1 MSVQKLLISLKLNL
15 RKLIL
20 ILLLVSLVIL
30 FSITL
35 IVSNVIHRQQLI
47 NNSLATNYEYA
58 AKVASISDLYFKNIF
73 NDLSLSANIIKND
86 FHNEQLLKTELN
98 RLIQQSNS
106 FSSVLISDADGHVIE
121 YAPEILKLDK
131 VAIIRSLGFSKSL
144 ESKKPY
150 ISSPYYSWL

>member
-1 MSVQKLLISLKLNL
+1 M
-15 RKLIL
+15 
-20 ILLLVSLVIL
+20 
-30 FSITL
+30 

-73 NDLSLSANIIKND
+73 NDLSLSANIIKNG

-121 YAPEILKLDK
+121 YAPETLKLDK

-144 ESKKPY
+144 ESKKGEFKHEVRQFQKPY
-150 ISSPYYSWL
+150 DNQQAEQTSNGVSQSNAFLGRVFSDMAT